1 MQPILSFVG
10 RSDSGKTTL
19 LGEVIA
25 VLKQHGFKIAVIKHA
40 QNFELD
46 KPGKDSWLFNQSG
59 ADTVILS
66 SPKGLA
72 LLKMSD
78 KDPAPQEIARLINS
92 DIDLILTEGF
102 KKSRTTKIEVHR
114 KAQGTGL
121 LVPPE
126 QLLAVV
132 TDEPLD
138 VNIPQF
144 TRDDIR
150 GLVNLIEKWLQK
162 QPREEIE
169 LQVNDT
175 FVPLNTFVRNI
186 FRKTVI
192 AMVSSLKGIGKINN
206 LHIHLKNKP

>member
-46 KPGKDSWLFNQSG
+46 KQGKDSWLFRQSG

-66 SPKGLA
+66 SPTGLA

-78 KDPAPQEIARLINS
+78 KDPAPQEIARLIDS

-114 KAQGTGL
+114 KAQGIGL

-138 VNIPQF
+138 VNVPQF

-150 GLVNLIEKWLQK
+150 GLVNLIERWLQK
-162 QPREEIE
+162 QPKEEIE

-175 FVPLNTFVRNI
+175 VVPLNIFVRNI
-186 FRKTVI
+186 FSKTVI
-192 AMVSSLKGIGKINN
+192 AMVSSLKGIGKIHN
-206 LHIHLKNKP
+206 LHIHLKK